1 MPRTVLIA
9 CLSLELVRVYWLDR
23 PATQNSS
30 GLAKFLRVAIGT
42 HLVAARWEL
51 TLESKRKSE
60 ERKQVRGVEKGV
72 DPRDPT
78 G

>member
-1 MPRTVLIA
+1 
-9 CLSLELVRVYWLDR
+9 LVRPPGDAELIGACEV
-23 PATQNSS
+23 
-30 GLAKFLRVAIGT
+30 LRVAIGRT
-42 HLVAARWEL
+42 WWPTRWEL